1 MQKIPPTKIVVLQ
14 GTLITPE
21 KLARVQIIVP
31 EMLDQKGLDPDHLPD
46 SMEKIVIKSREPDH
60 MKGAEGEK
68 SSTQIGHGLDL
79 TPDRGQD
86 LPIQIALTPLHLIV
100 TLTDRKDRQILTIAI
115 IIIRKNREIPREIK
129 IMMRLTSATA

>member
-1 MQKIPPTKIVVLQ
+1 MQKIPPTKIVILQ
-14 GTLITPE
+14 GILATPE
-21 KLARVQIIVP
+21 KLVQVQIIVP

-68 SSTQIGHGLDL
+68 SSTQMGHDLDL
-79 TPDRGQD
+79 TLDLGQD
-86 LPIQIALTPLHLIV
+86 PLIQIALTPPHITV
-100 TLTDRKDRQILTIAI
+100 TLTDRKDPQIPTLAI